1 MIVAPVAFVPK
12 DYAAA
17 LQVADRLGQDV
28 KEAEGRAAEARD
40 RCFPFLVAYL
50 EAADAL
56 YSVQQRRERGEKV
69 DGLIVSATH
78 AIGRADR
85 ELRARVVEAKR
96 EESALLTAQA
106 EHQKAARLAEA
117 LL

>member
-1 MIVAPVAFVPK
+1 MIAAHLVPK
-12 DYAAA
+12 DYAEA

-28 KEAEGRAAEARD
+28 KEAEARAAEARD

-69 DGLIVSATH
+69 DGLIGLVSATH

>member
-1 MIVAPVAFVPK
+1 MIAAHPVPK

-17 LQVADRLGQDV
+17 LQVADGLGAKV
-28 KEAEGRAAEARD
+28 REAQARVSEARD
-40 RCFPFLVAYL
+40 LCYPATVSYL

-56 YSVQQRRERGEKV
+56 HGVQQRRERGEKV